1 MKPKYFLLLFVNLLF
16 MKCVVFHKYNPK
28 PTEVIFTD
36 NARSSK
42 SILVNI
48 KQKLF
53 YNGDTRDLY
62 PESEKKLRKKF
73 ARTLKESLL
82 FSEVK
87 TGLDVAEIN
96 LRIEIEDKVEMD
108 NFSSLSYVTFYFFP
122 AYTTDNITLTF
133 QFKNNKT
140 MLIREYKRQI
150 VQKTFIHLFLIPVI
164 PFYFLSSDPYEL
176 VTKSVL
182 FEADRDGVFR

>member
-1 MKPKYFLLLFVNLLF
+1 MKQKYFLLLFVNLLF
-16 MKCVVFHKYNPK
+16 VKCVVFHTYNPK

-36 NARSSK
+36 NVGSSK

-62 PESEKKLRKKF
+62 PGSEKKLRKKF
-73 ARTLKESLL
+73 AKTLKESLL

-108 NFSSLSYVTFYFFP
+108 DFSSLSYVTFYFFP

-133 QFKNNKT
+133 QFRNNKT
-140 MLIREYKRQI
+140 MLVHEYKRQI
-150 VQKTFIHLFLIPVI
+150 VQKIFIHLFLIPVT
-164 PFYFLSSDPYEL
+164 PFYFLSRDTYEL